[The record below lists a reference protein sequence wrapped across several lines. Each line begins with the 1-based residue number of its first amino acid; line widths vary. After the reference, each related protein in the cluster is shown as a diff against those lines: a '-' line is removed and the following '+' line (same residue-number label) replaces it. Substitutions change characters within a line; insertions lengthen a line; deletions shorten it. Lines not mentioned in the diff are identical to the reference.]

1 MERGPGGEATDLYH
15 AWKLRNSLAAAL
27 ELALDDMAR
36 QVQDASLEALID
48 FAGSFSPARAAGPER
63 VASFDRFV
71 ELVWECV
78 DAERI
83 AALEAE
89 FRTRGPLWAALANS
103 FTPERGA
110 SLQAARYQ
118 PRGSRRPAVVLR

>member
-1 MERGPGGEATDLYH
+1 MSDLYH

-27 ELALDDMAR
+27 ELALDEVVR
-36 QVQDASLEALID
+36 QLQDASTDDLIE
-48 FAGSFSPARAAGPER
+48 FAGSFSPARAAGPEW

-71 ELVWECV
+71 ELVWESV

-89 FRTRGPLWAALANS
+89 FRGRGPLWAAVANS

-110 SLQAARYQ
+110 GLRAARTK

>member
-1 MERGPGGEATDLYH
+1 MSDLYR

-27 ELALDDMAR
+27 ELALDEVAR
-36 QVQDASLEALID
+36 LLRDASIEALID
-48 FAGSFSPARAAGPER
+48 FAGSFSPARAAGPEW
-63 VASFDRFV
+63 VVSFDRFV
-71 ELVWECV
+71 ELVWEHV

-89 FRTRGPLWAALANS
+89 FRARGPLWAAVANS
-103 FTPERGA
+103 FAPEHGA
-110 SLQAARYQ
+110 ALRAARYQ

>member
-1 MERGPGGEATDLYH
+1 MRATDLYR

-27 ELALDDMAR
+27 ELALDDLAR
-36 QVQDASLEALID
+36 QLQDASLEELID
-48 FAGSFSPARAAGPER
+48 FAGSFSPARAAGPEW

-89 FRTRGPLWAALANS
+89 FRARGPLWAAVANS
-103 FTPERGA
+103 FTHERGTA
-110 SLQAARYQ
+110 LRAARYQ